1 VSATAAPAARAGTE
15 RTVGGELLRFA
26 VVGAIG
32 FVVDAGILT
41 WLVSLL
47 AWNVYA
53 ARAVSFG
60 VAVVVTWLVNR
71 RWTFAHRG
79 PGVPAPAG
87 AGAEYARYLT
97 VQVTGA
103 LANLGVFAAALAVW
117 PRLIAYPVVPL
128 AIGAVAGLVVNFV
141 GARQWVFAH
150 RPDAEKP

>member
-1 VSATAAPAARAGTE
+1 MAAPAARATTG

-41 WLVSLL
+41 WLVSFI

-60 VAVVVTWLVNR
+60 VAVLVTWLVNR
-71 RWTFAHRG
+71 SWTFAHRG
-79 PGVPAPAG
+79 SAVPAPAG

-97 VQVTGA
+97 VQVIGA
-103 LANLGVFAAALAVW
+103 LANLGVFVAVLAVW
-117 PRLIAYPVVPL
+117 PRLVAYPVVPL

-141 GARQWVFAH
+141 GARHWVFARRH
-150 RPDAEKP
+150 GF

>member
-1 VSATAAPAARAGTE
+1 MVAPAARALPQ
-15 RTVGGELLRFA
+15 RAIGGELLRFA

-60 VAVVVTWLVNR
+60 VAVFVTWLVNR
-71 RWTFAHRG
+71 SWTFARKGAAAVAH
-79 PGVPAPAG
+79 

-97 VQVTGA
+97 VQVIGA
-103 LANLGVFAAALAVW
+103 LANLGVFVAALAVW
-117 PRLIAYPVVPL
+117 PRLVAYPVVPL
-128 AIGAVAGLVVNFV
+128 AIGAVAGLLVNFV
-141 GARQWVFAH
+141 GARTWVFAH
-150 RPDAEKP
+150 RPDC